1 MAGKL
6 REVVLLYN
14 DRELEVVKEIHR
26 ALKARLKGGEHATWF
41 AYEDM
46 TMYGDLFRQ
55 IRNAI
60 SRAVGV
66 VIFYG
71 DAGLGAFFEN
81 IELVTVL
88 RKRWKQ
94 GEGFGVLVA
103 HLPGST
109 AQTHE
114 ELTDYPSVNHR
125 RDITDIDEIAD
136 RIEKMITAKPSQPD
150 DDSGVAA

>member
-1 MAGKL
+1 MAEKL

-14 DRELEVVKEIHR
+14 DRELEVVGQIHR

-46 TMYGDLFRQ
+46 TAFGDMFTQ
-55 IRNAI
+55 IRSAI
-60 SRAVGV
+60 ARAVGV

-71 DAGLGAFFEN
+71 DAGLGDFFKN

-94 GEGFGVLVA
+94 GAGFGVLVA

-109 AQTHE
+109 APTHD

-136 RIEKMITAKPSQPD
+136 RIERMVTARPDKPD
-150 DDSGVAA
+150 DGSGVAA